1 MWASLLEIH
10 IGLDAELK
18 EKREASYDK
27 RLEQQAQRWIE
38 AVIGEKFPADFH
50 TSLKDGIIL
59 CKYVV
64 IAYVDFSKLLVTECG
79 SQL

>member
-1 MWASLLEIH
+1 
-10 IGLDAELK
+10 LDAELK

-38 AVIGEKFPADFH
+38 AVTGERFPADFH
-50 TSLKDGIIL
+50 SSLKDGIIL

-64 IAYVDFSKLLVTECG
+64 IVDVDFFQLNMTECR
-79 SQL
+79 SEPQSSK